1 MTEPDPVAVAV
12 EAALTPS
19 VAEAAAEV
27 DAWTRTMAARTVNG
41 WDFVSIGP
49 GPDLPRLRLRSLRV
63 LTEHAY
69 ATGPACDGTIC
80 EQGGAA
86 HCHRCAEVEA
96 DKLLAERDQ
105 LRDRLAAVRELGE
118 RWAALAPAD
127 DWGDSMGDTAAA
139 DVGRVLLAAL
149 DATPAAE
156 PDPLNLPAYA
166 WGESVT
172 WNQGRILVPLNRDNE
187 TVADL
192 VLDEDDAGTLA
203 AMLDDAAG
211 HKPPDCPRCFDRGYV
226 PDWSRGLSAEHG
238 EPGKKPCPDCQGTQE
253 NQA

>member
-27 DAWTRTMAARTVNG
+27 HAWTRAMAERAVNG
-41 WDFVSIGP
+41 WDMTFVAPGP
-49 GPDLPRLRLRSLRV
+49 GSVPLRLRSLRV
-63 LTEHAY
+63 LAEHAY
-69 ATGPACDGTIC
+69 ATGAPCDGQRC

-105 LRDRLAAVRELGE
+105 WREGWRRACALLADAGWNGDE
-118 RWAALAPAD
+118 RWETIRAEVEKPHAA
-127 DWGDSMGDTAAA
+127 
-139 DVGRVLLAAL
+139 
-149 DATPAAE
+149 

-166 WGESVT
+166 WGESAT
-172 WNQGRILVPLNRDNE
+172 WNQGRILVPLNRDDE
-187 TVADL
+187 TAADL
-192 VLDEDDAGTLA
+192 VLDEDAAGTLA

-238 EPGKKPCPDCQGTQE
+238 EPGKKPCPDCQDPQE
-253 NQA
+253 PQT

>member
-1 MTEPDPVAVAV
+1 MTEPDPVAV
-12 EAALTPS
+12 EAALTPAL
-19 VAEAAAEV
+19 AEAAAEV
-27 DAWTRTMAARTVNG
+27 HAWTRAMAERAVNG

-49 GPDLPRLRLRSLRV
+49 GPELPRLRLRSLRV
-63 LTEHAY
+63 LAEHAQKT
-69 ATGPACDGTIC
+69 ARAVNDVRSVADMTGASIV
-80 EQGGAA
+80 A
-86 HCHRCAEVEA
+86 
-96 DKLLAERDQ
+96 
-105 LRDRLAAVRELGE
+105 
-118 RWAALAPAD
+118 
-127 DWGDSMGDTAAA
+127 
-139 DVGRVLLAAL
+139 
-149 DATPAAE
+149 
-156 PDPLNLPAYA
+156 PDPLKLPAYA